1 MARIVPDGWREWS
14 QATLA
19 AGSSPAADTLS
30 ARRQHDLLALLAA
43 ALPETYAVYHGVHWT
58 AVDQGFS
65 VYGEIDFV
73 IVNRDGDLLLLMLKT
88 GLLDESGQALLKR
101 ERGRMVDLRLQITQT
116 VGTLQAKLARRPG
129 CEGVRVDYLLHCPD
143 YTVRH
148 PESAGLSADRLVD
161 ASRRDQLVREVMRA
175 LPPSRTR
182 PAAQTVFRVASQ
194 AEADEAGG
202 ASASQRAAIET
213 GGANASQRAA
223 VERFLRDVIEL
234 QPDVSALVGQAEA
247 LITRVSGG
255 LAHWARQLELHPHRL
270 RVQATAGS
278 GKTQLALAEHADA
291 LARGERVLHVCFNRP
306 LADHFARIAPA
317 GGEVMTFHGLC
328 QQLLRE
334 AGQPLPAPGP
344 GRFEALEARA
354 LALMP
359 ALKPRYDTL
368 VIDEGQDFSQS
379 WCDLLLCLAQPTA
392 RVLWLDDPMQALYP
406 RAPAALPGWP
416 VLRAQTN
423 HRSPREVV
431 EWLRELMPEGQRIES
446 ASPLSRGGLE
456 LISYGDRARSVPG
469 ADVDRARPVQGADA
483 DRADEA
489 GRPGTTGAAAVFDT
503 VQAATR
509 EAVRRCLA
517 AGFRRQDIAVIS
529 FHGRAQSALL
539 SLDSL
544 GTHAVR
550 RFTGRHD
557 LLDQPVYTEGGL
569 LFESVYRFKG
579 QAAPAVVLTEI
590 DFRSLDAMALRK
602 LFVGATRAT
611 IKLVLVAAP
620 AAAQVLGEALQRSQP

>member
-14 QATLA
+14 RATLA

-30 ARRQHDLLALLAA
+30 ARRQHDLLELLAA
-43 ALPETYAVYHGVHWT
+43 ALPEAYSVYHGVHWT

-73 IVNRDGDLLLLMLKT
+73 IVNLDGDLLLLMHKT

-101 ERGRMVDLRLQITQT
+101 ERGRMVDLRLQIIQT
-116 VGTLQAKLARRPG
+116 VDTLQSKLARRPG
-129 CEGVRVDYLLHCPD
+129 CESVRIDYLLHCPD

-161 ASRRDQLVREVMRA
+161 AARRDHLVREVMRA
-175 LPPSRTR
+175 LPPAREKPVVQAGTR
-182 PAAQTVFRVASQ
+182 PMVEP
-194 AEADEAGG
+194 EAPEVGNN
-202 ASASQRAAIET
+202 SLQRT
-213 GGANASQRAA
+213 A

-234 QPDVSALVGQAEA
+234 QPDVSALVGQAQA

-255 LAHWARQLELHPHRL
+255 LAHWARQLELNPHRL

-278 GKTQLALAEHADA
+278 GKTQLALAEHVDA
-291 LARGERVLHVCFNRP
+291 IARGERVLHVCFNRP
-306 LADHFARIAPA
+306 LADHFARIAPP

-344 GRFEALEARA
+344 GRFEALEAQA

-359 ALKPRYDTL
+359 VLKPRYDTL
-368 VIDEGQDFSQS
+368 VVDEGQDFSQP
-379 WCDLLLCLAQPTA
+379 WCDLLMCLAHPKA

-406 RAPAALPGWP
+406 RAPAALLGWP

-423 HRSPREVV
+423 HRSPREIV
-431 EWLRELMPEGQRIES
+431 EWLRVLLPEDQRIES
-446 ASPLSRGGLE
+446 ASPLASGGLE
-456 LISYGDRARSVPG
+456 LIAYGDRGQPPPGVNSGLSHEAIRSG
-469 ADVDRARPVQGADA
+469 PVWATDA
-483 DRADEA
+483 FE
-489 GRPGTTGAAAVFDT
+489 T
-503 VQAATR
+503 VQVATR

-590 DFRSLDAMALRK
+590 DFRALDAMALRK

-620 AAAQVLGEALQRSQP
+620 AAAQVIGEAMQRSQP

>member
-19 AGSSPAADTLS
+19 AGASPAADTLA
-30 ARRQHDLLALLAA
+30 ARRQHDLLAYLAG
-43 ALPETYAVYHGVHWT
+43 ALPEAYTVYHGVHWT

-73 IVNRDGDLLLLMLKT
+73 IVNRDGDLLLLMHKT
-88 GLLDESGQALLKR
+88 GLLDESGKVLLKR
-101 ERGRMVDLRLQITQT
+101 ERGRMVDLRLQIIQT
-116 VGTLQAKLARRPG
+116 VDTLQHKLARRPG
-129 CEGVRVDYLLHCPD
+129 CESVRIDYLLHCPD

-161 ASRRDQLVREVMRA
+161 AGRRDHLAREIMNA
-175 LPPSRTR
+175 LPPARSTLPSIDAPESTE
-182 PAAQTVFRVASQ
+182 PAGS
-194 AEADEAGG
+194 
-202 ASASQRAAIET
+202 
-213 GGANASQRAA
+213 NNPQRAA

-255 LAHWARQLELHPHRL
+255 LAHWARQLELSPPRL

-291 LARGERVLHVCFNRP
+291 IARGERALHVCFNRP
-306 LADHFARIAPA
+306 LADHFARIAPP
-317 GGEVMTFHGLC
+317 GGEIMTFHGLC

-344 GRFEALEARA
+344 GRFEALEAQA
-354 LALMP
+354 LALTP
-359 ALKPRYDTL
+359 SLKPRYDTL
-368 VIDEGQDFSQS
+368 VVDEGQDFSQP
-379 WCDLLLCLAQPTA
+379 WCDLLLKLAQPNA
-392 RVLWLDDPMQALYP
+392 RVLWLDDPLQALYP
-406 RAPAALPGWP
+406 RPPAVLPGWP
-416 VLRAQTN
+416 LLRAQTN
-423 HRSPREVV
+423 HRSPREIV
-431 EWLRELMPEGQRIES
+431 EWLRELLPEGQRIES
-446 ASPLSRGGLE
+446 ASPMARGGLE
-456 LISYGDRARSVPG
+456 LIAYGPR
-469 ADVDRARPVQGADA
+469 
-483 DRADEA
+483 
-489 GRPGTTGAAAVFDT
+489 GTAAPNGAAGEFET

-517 AGFRRQDIAVIS
+517 AGFRRQDIAIIS

-539 SLDSL
+539 SLDNL

-569 LFESVYRFKG
+569 LVESVYRFKG
-579 QAAPAVVLTEI
+579 QAAPAVILTEI
-590 DFRSLDAMALRK
+590 DCRTLDPMALRK

-611 IKLVLVAAP
+611 IKLVLVATP
-620 AAAQVLGEALQRSQP
+620 AAAQLLGEALLRAQPGRSLSA

>member
-43 ALPETYAVYHGVHWT
+43 ALPEAYAVYHGVHWT

-101 ERGRMVDLRLQITQT
+101 ERGRMVDLRLQIIQT

-129 CEGVRVDYLLHCPD
+129 CEAVRVDYLLHCPD

-161 ASRRDQLVREVMRA
+161 ASRRDQLVREVMQA
-175 LPPSRTR
+175 LPPARAQP
-182 PAAQTVFRVASQ
+182 PAQ
-194 AEADEAGG
+194 AVLRSGP
-202 ASASQRAAIET
+202 SAEPVET
-213 GGANASQRAA
+213 GSALTPQRVA

-247 LITRVSGG
+247 LVTRVSGG
-255 LAHWARQLELHPHRL
+255 LAHWARQLELSPHRL

-306 LADHFARIAPA
+306 LADHFSRIAPP
-317 GGEVMTFHGLC
+317 GGEVTTFHGLC

-359 ALKPRYDTL
+359 ELKPRYDTL
-368 VIDEGQDFSQS
+368 VVDEGQDFSQS
-379 WCDLLLCLAQPTA
+379 WCDLLLSLARPDA

-446 ASPLSRGGLE
+446 ASPLARGGLE
-456 LISYGDRARSVPG
+456 LIGYGDRARPVPG
-469 ADVDRARPVQGADA
+469 AGA
-483 DRADEA
+483 DRAHSDRAHSDRAHSDRAQADRIEEA
-489 GRPGTTGAAAVFDT
+489 VRPNATGAAPVFDT
-503 VQAATR
+503 VHAATR

-590 DFRSLDAMALRK
+590 DFRALDAMALRK

-620 AAAQVLGEALQRSQP
+620 AAAQVLGEALKRAQP

>member
-19 AGSSPAADTLS
+19 AGSSAAADTLA
-30 ARRQHDLLALLAA
+30 ARRQHDLLELLAA
-43 ALPETYAVYHGVHWT
+43 ALPEAYSVYHGVHWT

-73 IVNRDGDLLLLMLKT
+73 IVNRDGDLLLLMHKT

-101 ERGRMVDLRLQITQT
+101 ERGRMVDLRLQIIQT
-116 VGTLQAKLARRPG
+116 VGTVQAKLARRPG
-129 CEGVRVDYLLHCPD
+129 CEAVRVDYLLHCPD

-161 ASRRDQLVREVMRA
+161 AARRDQLVREVMRA
-175 LPPSRTR
+175 LPPARAK
-182 PAAQTVFRVASQ
+182 PAVQPVLRATP
-194 AEADEAGG
+194 EADLT
-202 ASASQRAAIET
+202 ET
-213 GGANASQRAA
+213 RGANTPQRAA

-255 LAHWARQLELHPHRL
+255 LAHWARQLEISPHRL
-270 RVQATAGS
+270 RIQATAGS

-291 LARGERVLHVCFNRP
+291 IARGERALHVCFNRP
-306 LADHFARIAPA
+306 LADHFARIAPP

-344 GRFEALEARA
+344 GRFEALEAQA

-359 ALKPRYDTL
+359 GLKPRYDTL
-368 VIDEGQDFSQS
+368 VVDEGQDFSQP

-431 EWLRELMPEGQRIES
+431 EWLRVLLPEDQRIES
-446 ASPLSRGGLE
+446 ASPLASGGLE
-456 LISYGDRARSVPG
+456 LIAYGDRGRPAPG
-469 ADVDRARPVQGADA
+469 ANSGLSHEASRSGPGWATDA
-483 DRADEA
+483 FE
-489 GRPGTTGAAAVFDT
+489 T

-539 SLDSL
+539 SLDTL

-557 LLDQPVYTEGGL
+557 LLDQPVYTDGGL

-590 DFRSLDAMALRK
+590 DFRNLDATALRK
-602 LFVGATRAT
+602 IFVGATRAT

-620 AAAQVLGEALQRSQP
+620 AAAQVLGEALKRVQP